1 MPDTT
6 GSGTAAPKEPEKNPQ
21 IQAHDR
27 ADQRRGDLRK
37 QAADQLTKLQT
48 LQQEGLAGDQRAGKP
63 SPHEEA
69 APLAPAAAAG
79 QLPLALELPLVG
91 TAHHFC
97 KLQGQPRLV
106 LRAWH
111 ENLYRG
117 LSALAWAALCL
128 ALAAVLIGAL
138 RRPDAL
144 ARAYRSWPWLAAL
157 AGAAWLFLLPAGII
171 GWALLVTALG
181 VLVGRWRKA
190 CQPP

>member
-1 MPDTT
+1 MQQEGERTREGVDL
-6 GSGTAAPKEPEKNPQ
+6 
-21 IQAHDR
+21 DR
-27 ADQRRGDLRK
+27 LEQRRGDLRR
-37 QAADQLTKLQT
+37 QAAEQLEKLKMVQPAEREKAPSPQPRPGVGGAPVAAAPGG
-48 LQQEGLAGDQRAGKP
+48 LSLDLGLAPTGA
-63 SPHEEA
+63 
-69 APLAPAAAAG
+69 
-79 QLPLALELPLVG
+79 
-91 TAHHFC
+91 AHHFR
-97 KLQGQPRLV
+97 KLHGEPRLV

-128 ALAAVLIGAL
+128 AVAAVLIGAL
-138 RRPDAL
+138 RHPDAL

-190 CQPP
+190 CHAP